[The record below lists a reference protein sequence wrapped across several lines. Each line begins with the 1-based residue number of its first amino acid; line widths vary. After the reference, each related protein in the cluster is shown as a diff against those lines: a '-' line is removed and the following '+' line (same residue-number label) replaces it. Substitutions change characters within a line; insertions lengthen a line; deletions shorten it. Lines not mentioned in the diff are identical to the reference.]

1 MVPNADHLIHFDLEG
16 AGKIAGV
23 DNGNAIS
30 LEPHKANQR
39 KAFNGMCLVV
49 IQSNGKSG
57 NIKLMATSEGLP
69 GQELTVK
76 AE

>member
-1 MVPNADHLIHFDLEG
+1 LIHFDLEG

-23 DNGNAIS
+23 DNGNSIS

-49 IQSNGKSG
+49 IQSNGKNG
-57 NIKLMATSEGLP
+57 NIKLKASAPGLESK
-69 GQELTVK
+69 ELSLR

>member
-1 MVPNADHLIHFDLEG
+1 MIPNADQLIHFDVDG

-30 LEPHKANQR
+30 LEPHKANER

-57 NIKLMATSEGLP
+57 TIKLKATSDGLTSAD
-69 GQELTVK
+69 LTIL
-76 AE
+76 AQ